1 MKRIVCLLLVGI
13 LLCASVVPV
22 SATEDTTISPR
33 FTYISSTATGF
44 RIDTE
49 PGVAVCY
56 AKCETYS
63 ESVTI
68 KIVGSLQQYKSS
80 QWTQIASWTV
90 SGTGGLVILDRLK
103 AVSKGYNYRFVATY
117 YIYNSTGTLLE
128 SSSATRYYSYPDNN
142 T

>member
-13 LLCASVVPV
+13 ILCASIAPV

-49 PGVAVCY
+49 PGIAVCY

-63 ESVTI
+63 ESETI

-80 QWTQIASWTV
+80 KWTQIYSWTV
-90 SGTGGLVILDRLK
+90 TGTGVAILDRLR

-117 YIYNSTGTLLE
+117 YIYNSAGTLLE
-128 SSSATRYYSYPDNN
+128 SSSTTRYYNYPNSN